1 MEKIFIKKVCN
12 AKGEIVLEKN
22 WFNKDAQEIEKELN
36 TNSENGL
43 SSEQLEENRKKY
55 GFNELKAKKKKSL
68 FVKFL
73 EQFKDFMIIVLIV
86 AAIVSGVVGY
96 MEGEG
101 ITDSIIILI
110 VVIVNAIIGV
120 VQEAKAEKSLEAL
133 QKLSSHVA
141 KVVRNGKVEVVPS
154 RELVPGDIV
163 VLDTG
168 DYVPADLRIIES
180 VNLKSQESSLTGES
194 VPVDKNAE
202 VIDEPKVG
210 IGDRTNMLFSSSLI
224 TYGRGKGVVVETGMN
239 TEVGK
244 IATIIND
251 TVGTATPLQVK
262 LNKLGKTLGIA
273 ALAICAVIFVIGIAY
288 GKEVIDMFMTAVSL
302 AVAAIPEGLAAVST
316 IVLAIGVQRMVKK
329 NAIIKKLP
337 AVETLGSATVI
348 CSDKTGTL
356 TQNKMTVQKVFV
368 NGELV
373 DVSAVPANDGSVNGN
388 VEAENNSET
397 AQVRLASELKDSNE
411 LHKLMNVSVLCNDT
425 KIGEN
430 NTLTGDPTETALID
444 LGFRINYD
452 LESTLKLERVKEV
465 PFDSDRKLMTTV
477 NKVGDKYIVN
487 TKGGIDELLARCTKY
502 ELNGEIRDD
511 LAEFRKTIDEYN
523 MAMAKDALRVLAM
536 AYKELDHEPS
546 DAEMENI
553 ESDLIFVG
561 MVGIID
567 PPREEVKLAVAKCKT
582 AGIKTVMITGDHK
595 ITAVAIAKALGILEN
610 EEEAIT
616 GAELEEMSQE
626 ELTKN
631 IRKYSVY
638 ARVSP
643 EHKVRIVKAW
653 QANGEI
659 VAMTGD
665 GVNDAPALKTA
676 DIGCAMGIVGTDVSK
691 EAADVILTDDNFA
704 TIVSSVEEGRRI
716 YDNILKAIQFLLSSN
731 VGEIVALFVAIL
743 ITPWISSTFGIDIHL
758 IEVLLPIH
766 ILWVNLVTDSLPAL
780 ALAVDPAEDDV
791 MKRKP
796 KKQKSVFTRGMTW
809 RVVYQGFM
817 IGMLTLS
824 AFLIGIATPDD
835 QLPTMVKMDG
845 TIYAAEEI
853 ENLDEAL
860 ANGAEIVD
868 KQEVKVEIGQ
878 TMAFVTL
885 AFAELVHVF
894 NIRNN
899 KKSIFKT
906 HPFNNKVLLG
916 AIAGSAALM
925 LIILFVPALR
935 HIFSIPILPTSKVA
949 ELIILILLPIVI
961 VELFKLFK
969 INTSKDET

>member
-1 MEKIFIKKVCN
+1 M
-12 AKGEIVLEKN
+12 N
-22 WFNKDAQEIEKELN
+22 WFNKGISQVEKELQ
-36 TNSENGL
+36 TNIKEGL
-43 SSEQLEENRKKY
+43 TEEQVKANYEKY
-55 GFNELKAKKKKSL
+55 GMNELKQKKKKSL

-73 EQFKDFMIIVLIV
+73 EQFKDFMIIVLII
-86 AAIVSGVVGY
+86 AAIVSGAVGIA
-96 MEGEG
+96 EGEG
-101 ITDSIIILI
+101 ITDTIIILI
-110 VVIVNAIIGV
+110 VVVLNAIIGV
-120 VQEAKAEKSLEAL
+120 VQESKAEKSLEAL
-133 QKLSSHVA
+133 QKLSAHAS
-141 KVVRNGKVEVVPS
+141 KVVRNGKVAVVQS
-154 RELVPGDIV
+154 RELVPGDVV

-168 DYVPADLRIIES
+168 DYVPADLRIVES
-180 VNLKSQESSLTGES
+180 ANLKSQEASLTGES
-194 VPVDKNAE
+194 VPVDKNTE
-202 VIDEPKVG
+202 TIDDEKVSL
-210 IGDRTNMLFSSSLI
+210 GDRTNMLFSSSLI
-224 TYGRGKGVVVETGMN
+224 TYGRGKGIVVETGMN

-244 IATIIND
+244 IAKIISD
-251 TVGTATPLQVK
+251 TEGTETPLQTK

-273 ALAICAVIFVIGIAY
+273 ALAICIVIFIIGIAY
-288 GKEVIDMFMTAVSL
+288 GKDVIDMFMTAVSL

-368 NGELV
+368 NNEV
-373 DVSAVPANDGSVNGN
+373 
-388 VEAENNSET
+388 VEA
-397 AQVRLASELKDSNE
+397 KDIKDISNE
-411 LHKLMNVSVLCNDT
+411 LDRLMQVCTLCNDT
-425 KIGEN
+425 KIGAERE
-430 NTLTGDPTETALID
+430 LTGDPTETALID
-444 LGFRINYD
+444 LGFKINFD
-452 LESTLKLERVKEV
+452 VKEVLELKRVKEI

-477 NKVGDKYIVN
+477 NKVGEKYFVY
-487 TKGGIDELLARCTKY
+487 TKGGIDELLARCNSY
-502 ELNGEIRDD
+502 IVNGEIKTD
-511 LAEFRKTIDEYN
+511 LANYKAEIDKYN
-523 MAMAKDALRVLAM
+523 VEMAKDALRVLAM
-536 AYKELDHEPS
+536 AYKEMDHEPT
-546 DAEMENI
+546 DEEMKNI
-553 ESDLIFVG
+553 ENDLIFVG
-561 MVGIID
+561 MVGMID
-567 PPREEVKLAVAKCKT
+567 PPREEVKVAVEKCKT

-610 EEEAIT
+610 EDEAIT
-616 GAELEEMSQE
+616 GSELEEMSDE
-626 ELTKN
+626 DLTKN

-731 VGEIVALFVAIL
+731 VGEIIVLFLAIL
-743 ITPWISSTFGIDIHL
+743 ITPWIGNTFNIDIGL

-766 ILWVNLVTDSLPAL
+766 ILWINLVTDSLPAL

-796 KKQKSVFTRGMTW
+796 KKQKGIFTKGMSF
-809 RVVYQGFM
+809 RVVYQGIM
-817 IGMLTLS
+817 IGLLTLA
-824 AFLIGIATPDD
+824 AFIIGIATPEEN
-835 QLPTMVKMDG
+835 LPTMVKIDG
-845 TIYAAEEI
+845 TLYGVEEV

-860 ANGAEIVD
+860 ANGAEYVE

-878 TMAFVTL
+878 TMAFMVL
-885 AFAELVHVF
+885 AFSELVHVF

-899 KKSIFKT
+899 KKSVFKT
-906 HPFNNKVLLG
+906 HPFNNKMLLLAIG
-916 AIAGSAALM
+916 ASAALM
-925 LIILFVPALR
+925 LIILLVPALR
-935 HIFSIPILPTSKVA
+935 HIFSIPILPMGNLIETIL
-949 ELIILILLPIVI
+949 LIIAPLVI
-961 VELFKLFK
+961 VEIFKLLK
-969 INTSKDET
+969 INTTKDEA

>member
-1 MEKIFIKKVCN
+1 M
-12 AKGEIVLEKN
+12 EKN
-22 WFNKDAQEIEKELN
+22 WFNKEVNEVEKELK
-36 TNSENGL
+36 TNLANGL
-43 SSEQLEENRKKY
+43 TPAEVEEKRNEY

-73 EQFKDFMIIVLIV
+73 EQFKDFMIIVLII
-86 AAIVSGVVGY
+86 AAIVSGIVGY

-120 VQEAKAEKSLEAL
+120 VQESKAEKSLEAL

-141 KVVRNGKVEVVPS
+141 KVVRNGKVEVVAS
-154 RELVPGDIV
+154 RDLVPGDIV

-168 DYVPADLRIIES
+168 DYVPADLRIIEG

-202 VIDEPKVG
+202 VIADEKVG

-224 TYGRGKGVVVETGMN
+224 TYGRGKGIVVETGMN

-251 TVGTATPLQVK
+251 TEGTATPLQIK

-273 ALAICAVIFVIGIAY
+273 ALAICVVIFIIGIAY
-288 GKEVIDMFMTAVSL
+288 GKDIIDMFMTAVSL

-329 NAIIKKLP
+329 NAIVKKLP

-356 TQNKMTVQKVFV
+356 TQNKMTVQKVF
-368 NGELV
+368 
-373 DVSAVPANDGSVNGN
+373 ADGKLSN
-388 VEAENNSET
+388 VEDITTINNSLE
-397 AQVRLASELKDSNE
+397 
-411 LHKLMNVSVLCNDT
+411 KLMYISTLCNDT

-430 NTLTGDPTETALID
+430 NNLTGDPTETALID
-444 LGFRINYD
+444 LGFKIKFDVEN
-452 LESTLKLERVKEV
+452 TLKLQRVKEY

-477 NKVGDKYIVN
+477 NKVGDKYIAY
-487 TKGGIDELLARCTKY
+487 TKGGIDELLAKCTKY
-502 ELNGEIRDD
+502 EINGEIKDNLSEYKD
-511 LAEFRKTIDEYN
+511 TIEQYN
-523 MAMAKDALRVLAM
+523 IEMAKDALRVLAM
-536 AYKELDHEPS
+536 AYKELDHEPT
-546 DAEMENI
+546 DEEMKTI

-561 MVGIID
+561 MVGMID
-567 PPREEVKLAVAKCKT
+567 PPREEVKAAVAKCKT

-610 EEEAIT
+610 ENEAIT
-616 GAELEEMSQE
+616 GAELEEMSDE
-626 ELTKN
+626 ALTKN
-631 IRKYSVY
+631 IRQYSVY

-731 VGEIVALFVAIL
+731 VGEIVTLFIAIL
-743 ITPWISSTFGIDIHL
+743 ITPWLSSTFGIDVNL

-766 ILWVNLVTDSLPAL
+766 ILWINLVTDSLPAL

-791 MKRKP
+791 MNRKP
-796 KKQKSVFTRGMTW
+796 KKQKGIFTKGMTW

-817 IGMLTLS
+817 IGLLTLA
-824 AFLIGIATPDD
+824 AFIIGLATPDN
-835 QLPTMVKMDG
+835 QLPEMVRIDNA
-845 TIYAAEEI
+845 IYSVDEVD
-853 ENLDEAL
+853 NLEEAL
-860 ANGAEIVD
+860 ANGAEMLE

-885 AFAELVHVF
+885 AFSELVHVF

-916 AIAGSAALM
+916 AIAISAMLM
-925 LIILFVPALR
+925 LIILFIPALR
-935 HIFSIPILPTSKVA
+935 HIFSIPVLPMNNVL
-949 ELIILILLPIVI
+949 EIIGLVLAPLVI
-961 VELFKLFK
+961 VEIFKLFK
-969 INTSKDET
+969 INASKDEA

>member
-1 MEKIFIKKVCN
+1 M
-12 AKGEIVLEKN
+12 EKN
-22 WFNKDAQEIEKELN
+22 WFNKETNEVEKELK
-36 TNSENGL
+36 TNLQQGL
-43 SSEQLEENRKKY
+43 TKDEVEEKRKEFGY
-55 GFNELKAKKKKSL
+55 NELKAKKKKSL

-73 EQFKDFMIIVLIV
+73 EQFKDFMIIVLII
-86 AAIVSGVVGY
+86 AAIVSGIVGY

-120 VQEAKAEKSLEAL
+120 VQESKAEKSLEAL

-141 KVVRNGKVEVVPS
+141 KVVRNGKVEVVAS

-168 DYVPADLRIIES
+168 DYVPADLRIVEG

-194 VPVDKNAE
+194 VPVDKNSEA
-202 VIDEPKVG
+202 ISDEKVG

-224 TYGRGKGVVVETGMN
+224 TYGRGKGIVVETGMN

-251 TVGTATPLQVK
+251 TVGSATPLQIK

-273 ALAICAVIFVIGIAY
+273 ALAICIVIFIIGIAY
-288 GKEVIDMFMTAVSL
+288 GKDIIDMFMTAVSL

-356 TQNKMTVQKVFV
+356 TQNKMTVQKVFAD
-368 NGELV
+368 NKLV
-373 DVSAVPANDGSVNGN
+373 N
-388 VEAENNSET
+388 VEDISNVENSLE
-397 AQVRLASELKDSNE
+397 
-411 LHKLMNVSVLCNDT
+411 KLMYTVTLCNDT

-430 NTLTGDPTETALID
+430 NNLTGDPTETALID
-444 LGFRINYD
+444 LGFKIKFDVNNA
-452 LESTLKLERVKEV
+452 LKLQRVKEY

-477 NKVGDKYIVN
+477 NKVGDKYIAY
-487 TKGGIDELLARCTKY
+487 TKGGIDELLAKCTRYELEGEIKNNLSEYRETITKY
-502 ELNGEIRDD
+502 NTE
-511 LAEFRKTIDEYN
+511 
-523 MAMAKDALRVLAM
+523 MAQDALRVLAM
-536 AYKELDHEPS
+536 AYKELDHEPT
-546 DAEMENI
+546 DEEMKNI
-553 ESDLIFVG
+553 ENDLIFVG
-561 MVGIID
+561 MVGMID
-567 PPREEVKLAVAKCKT
+567 PPREEVKLAVEKCKT

-595 ITAVAIAKALGILEN
+595 ITAVAIAKALDILEN
-610 EEEAIT
+610 ENEAIT
-616 GAELEEMSQE
+616 GTELEEMSDE
-626 ELTKN
+626 DLTKN
-631 IRKYSVY
+631 IRQYSVY

-731 VGEIVALFVAIL
+731 VGEIVTLFIAIL
-743 ITPWISSTFGIDIHL
+743 ITPWLGSTFGIDINL

-766 ILWVNLVTDSLPAL
+766 ILWINLVTDSLPAL

-791 MKRKP
+791 MQRKP
-796 KKQKSVFTRGMTW
+796 KKQRGIFTKGMTW

-817 IGMLTLS
+817 IGLLTLA
-824 AFLIGIATPDD
+824 AFIIGLATPDD
-835 QLPTMVKMDG
+835 QLPEMVRIDNG
-845 TIYAAEEI
+845 IYAVSEV
-853 ENLDEAL
+853 ENLEEAL
-860 ANGAEIVD
+860 ANGAEMVE

-885 AFAELVHVF
+885 AFSELVHVF

-916 AIAGSAALM
+916 AIAVSAALM
-925 LIILFVPALR
+925 LVILFVPALR
-935 HIFSIPILPTSKVA
+935 HLFSIPILPMNNVL
-949 ELIILILLPIVI
+949 EIVGLVLLPLVI
-961 VELFKLFK
+961 VEIFKLFK
-969 INTSKDET
+969 INTSKDEE

>member
-1 MEKIFIKKVCN
+1 M
-12 AKGEIVLEKN
+12 N
-22 WFNKDAQEIEKELN
+22 WFNKGISQVEKELQ
-36 TNSENGL
+36 TNIKEGL
-43 SSEQLEENRKKY
+43 TEEQVKANYEKY
-55 GFNELKAKKKKSL
+55 GMNELKQKKKKSL

-73 EQFKDFMIIVLIV
+73 EQFKDFMIIVLII
-86 AAIVSGVVGY
+86 AAIVSGAVGIA
-96 MEGEG
+96 EGEG
-101 ITDSIIILI
+101 ITDTIIILI
-110 VVIVNAIIGV
+110 VVVLNAIIGV
-120 VQEAKAEKSLEAL
+120 VQESKAEKSLEAL
-133 QKLSSHVA
+133 QKLSAHAS
-141 KVVRNGKVEVVPS
+141 KVVRNGKVAVVQS
-154 RELVPGDIV
+154 RELVPGDVV

-168 DYVPADLRIIES
+168 DYVPADLRIVES
-180 VNLKSQESSLTGES
+180 ANLKSQEASLTGES
-194 VPVDKNAE
+194 VPVDKNTE
-202 VIDEPKVG
+202 TIDDEKVSL
-210 IGDRTNMLFSSSLI
+210 GDRTNMLFSSSLI
-224 TYGRGKGVVVETGMN
+224 TYGRGKGIVVETGMN

-244 IATIIND
+244 IAKIISD
-251 TVGTATPLQVK
+251 TEGTETPLQTK

-273 ALAICAVIFVIGIAY
+273 ALAICIVIFIIGIAY
-288 GKEVIDMFMTAVSL
+288 GKDVIDMFMTAVSL

-368 NGELV
+368 NNEV
-373 DVSAVPANDGSVNGN
+373 
-388 VEAENNSET
+388 VEA
-397 AQVRLASELKDSNE
+397 KDIKDISNE
-411 LHKLMNVSVLCNDT
+411 LDRLMQVCTLCNDT
-425 KIGEN
+425 KIGAEN
-430 NTLTGDPTETALID
+430 QLTGDPTETALID
-444 LGFRINYD
+444 LGFKINFD
-452 LESTLKLERVKEV
+452 VKEVLELKRVKEI

-477 NKVGDKYIVN
+477 NKVGEKYFVY
-487 TKGGIDELLARCTKY
+487 TKGGIDELLARCNSY
-502 ELNGEIRDD
+502 IVNGKVKTD
-511 LAEFRKTIDEYN
+511 LANYKEEIDKYN
-523 MAMAKDALRVLAM
+523 VEMAKDALRVLAM
-536 AYKELDHEPS
+536 AYKELDHEPT
-546 DAEMENI
+546 DEEMKNI
-553 ESDLIFVG
+553 ENDLIFVG
-561 MVGIID
+561 MVGMID
-567 PPREEVKLAVAKCKT
+567 PPREEVKVAVEKCKT

-610 EEEAIT
+610 EDEAIT
-616 GAELEEMSQE
+616 GSELEEMSDE
-626 ELTKN
+626 DLTKN

-731 VGEIVALFVAIL
+731 VGEIIVLFLAIL
-743 ITPWISSTFGIDIHL
+743 ITPWLGSTFNIDIGL

-766 ILWVNLVTDSLPAL
+766 ILWINLVTDSLPAL

-796 KKQKSVFTRGMTW
+796 KKQKGIFTKGMSF
-809 RVVYQGFM
+809 RVVYQGIM
-817 IGMLTLS
+817 IGLLTLA
-824 AFLIGIATPDD
+824 AFIIGIATPEEN
-835 QLPTMVKMDG
+835 LPTMVKIDG
-845 TIYAAEEI
+845 TLYGVEEV

-860 ANGAEIVD
+860 ANGAEYVE

-878 TMAFVTL
+878 TMAFMVL
-885 AFAELVHVF
+885 AFSELVHVF

-899 KKSIFKT
+899 KKSVFKT
-906 HPFNNKVLLG
+906 HPFNNKMLLLAIG
-916 AIAGSAALM
+916 ASAALM
-925 LIILFVPALR
+925 LIILLVPALR
-935 HIFSIPILPTSKVA
+935 HIFSIPILPMGNLIETIL
-949 ELIILILLPIVI
+949 LIIAPLVI
-961 VELFKLFK
+961 VEIFKLLK
-969 INTSKDET
+969 INTTKDEA